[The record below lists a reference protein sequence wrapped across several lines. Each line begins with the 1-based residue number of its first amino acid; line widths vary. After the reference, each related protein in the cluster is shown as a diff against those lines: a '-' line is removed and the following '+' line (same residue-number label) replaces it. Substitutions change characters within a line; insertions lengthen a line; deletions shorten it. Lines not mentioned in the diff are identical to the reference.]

1 MALSDIGKMIDVLRR
16 VDRLFET
23 ILKLQVGQEALADR
37 VLEIERRLA
46 TLENR
51 EELLI
56 EKMGSRA
63 SEAATA
69 VVNNNM
75 MDMAR
80 RLGVL
85 EERSRLAGPGGPKQI
100 EPPSGS

>member
-1 MALSDIGKMIDVLRR
+1 MALADLGRMIDVLRR
-16 VDRLFET
+16 VDRLFENVQ
-23 ILKLQVGQEALADR
+23 KLQVGQEALGDR
-37 VLEIERRLA
+37 LLELERRVT

-51 EELLI
+51 EELLV

-69 VVNNNM
+69 VMNQNM

-80 RLGVL
+80 RIGAL
-85 EERSRLAGPGGPKQI
+85 EERIRHLGNEERKRI
-100 EPPSGS
+100 E

>member
-1 MALSDIGKMIDVLRR
+1 MALADIGRMIEVLRR

-23 ILKLQVGQEALADR
+23 IQKLQVGQEALGDR
-37 VLEIERRLA
+37 LLEVEQRLSK
-46 TLENR
+46 LENR

-56 EKMGSRA
+56 EKMGTRA

-69 VVNNNM
+69 VMNANM

-80 RLGVL
+80 RLGAL
-85 EERSRLAGPGGPKQI
+85 EERSGGPKKI
-100 EPPSGS
+100 K

>member
-1 MALSDIGKMIDVLRR
+1 MALADIGRMIDVLRR

-23 ILKLQVGQEALADR
+23 VQKLQIGHEALGDR
-37 VLEIERRLA
+37 LLDLEKRVW

-56 EKMGSRA
+56 EKMGVRA

-69 VVNNNM
+69 VMNQNL

-80 RLGVL
+80 RIGAL
-85 EERSRLAGPGGPKQI
+85 EERMRNLGGGDQKRL
-100 EPPSGS
+100 E